1 MSKEY
6 SEKFDRLRRNRI
18 KTSFY
23 KYGSAAENFGKG
35 LVEAIPT
42 AERCINKYRKTGNTE
57 YLTDAANYLM
67 FEFMYP
73 SVPNAYFKATESK
86 ESAGIVGISI
96 KEIEEISN
104 VNQRDGVN

>member
-1 MSKEY
+1 MKNLIGFVGIGLRPVFTNMDQRQKILEQDLWKLY
-6 SEKFDRLRRNRI
+6 RRLR
-18 KTSFY
+18 
-23 KYGSAAENFGKG
+23 GV
-35 LVEAIPT
+35 L
-42 AERCINKYRKTGNTE
+42 YRKTGNTE